1 MATKQLE
8 PQQHGHETIEAT
20 QQRLDN
26 ELFSINHRRNTFQQS
41 EASVREKLV
50 ALRQLRQQQRS
61 LISSSTTT
69 DRSNEHQQQL
79 NELQVKI
86 QNCTKAEKVIRD
98 KLDQLEEEEAQH
110 SHKHSAL
117 IDRIILDR
125 AAKDNQVEEERQQ
138 EEARAIAERM
148 TRLIEEQTLAV
159 RQLQEE
165 EDDEQKRTEQPGETK
180 TSYINHNKEKTKTKR
195 KIIYQSNPTD
205 NKCSICW
212 TPVRYIPSCNDCFIP
227 TTNKMHLKPLF
238 FYYRTPNN
246 SLIGLMNLFISCVN
260 T

>member
-26 ELFSINHRRNTFQQS
+26 ELLSINDRRN
-41 EASVREKLV
+41 
-50 ALRQLRQQQRS
+50 
-61 LISSSTTT
+61 
-69 DRSNEHQQQL
+69 NEHQQL

-86 QNCTKAEKVIRD
+86 QNCTKAEKAIRD

-110 SHKHSAL
+110 FRKQSAL

-159 RQLQEE
+159 EQLQEE

-180 TSYINHNKEKTKTKR
+180 TSTTTKK
-195 KIIYQSNPTD
+195 KITHQSNPVD
-205 NKCSICW
+205 DGCSVCL
-212 TPVRYIPSCNDCFIP
+212 TPVRFTLNATTVSFRQLTMYSFSCFTGP
-227 TTNKMHLKPLF
+227 
-238 FYYRTPNN
+238 RTIAF
-246 SLIGLMNLFISCVN
+246 LD
-260 T
+260 

>member
-26 ELFSINHRRNTFQQS
+26 ELQDELLSINDRRNTFQQS

-50 ALRQLRQQQRS
+50 ALRQLRQQQGS

-69 DRSNEHQQQL
+69 DRSNEHQQL
-79 NELQVKI
+79 KELQVKI
-86 QNCTKAEKVIRD
+86 QNCTKAEKAIRD
-98 KLDQLEEEEAQH
+98 KLDQLDEEEAQNF
-110 SHKHSAL
+110 HKHSAL
-117 IDRIILDR
+117 INRTILDR

-180 TSYINHNKEKTKTKR
+180 TSYINHNKEKTTTKR

-238 FYYRTPNN
+238 
-246 SLIGLMNLFISCVN
+246 LITEPQTKALLD
-260 T
+260 

>member
-50 ALRQLRQQQRS
+50 ALRQLRYLRQQQRS
-61 LISSSTTT
+61 SISSSTTT
-69 DRSNEHQQQL
+69 DRSNEHQQL
-79 NELQVKI
+79 KELQVKI
-86 QNCTKAEKVIRD
+86 QNCIKAEKAIRD

-110 SHKHSAL
+110 FRKQSAL

-238 FYYRTPNN
+238 
-246 SLIGLMNLFISCVN
+246 LITEPQTKTLLD
-260 T
+260 

>member
-26 ELFSINHRRNTFQQS
+26 ELLSINNRRNTFQQS

-50 ALRQLRQQQRS
+50 ALRYLRQQQRS
-61 LISSSTTT
+61 SISSSTTT
-69 DRSNEHQQQL
+69 DRSNEHQQL

-86 QNCTKAEKVIRD
+86 QNCTKAEKAIRA

-110 SHKHSAL
+110 FRKHSAL

-159 RQLQEE
+159 KQLQEE
-165 EDDEQKRTEQPGETK
+165 EDDEQKRKEQPGETK
-180 TSYINHNKEKTKTKR
+180 TSYINHNKEKTTTKR

-205 NKCSICW
+205 NKCSICC

-227 TTNKMHLKPLF
+227 TTNKMHLKTTF
-238 FYYRTPNN
+238 FNSRTTNN